1 MVKYVHDIRG
11 EVNSEITNKFAS
23 QLGTAIGNYLG
34 PGESVVISRDFNTP
48 SQMIKRSIS
57 TGLMSAGINVMDFGI
72 APNPVIHYVMNLY
85 QTKVMVTVAESDL
98 RPQDVNIK
106 IFSTIIIPLEQR
118 HGEKVAWNR
127 IGELRYAHEY
137 KEEYLKAVLKK
148 AATKLIKSKSFLV
161 VADCE
166 KGMNTPLTPKILN
179 KMGCETVT
187 IGYKDTKHDLNFS
200 EPGPERLSLNSEV
213 TTTVGADMG
222 IILDNDLD
230 GVIFIDECGNI
241 IRDQTI
247 LGIFAKDALSMKQGD
262 TVVSSVVASQSL
274 DEVVSQ
280 YGGNLIKTS
289 VNKVLKEVIDNN
301 AVFGGDEPGM
311 YVFPEF
317 QTCYDAIYAVVR
329 MLEILAK
336 EDTTLSKLTQEIA
349 EYPRTFFTLEC
360 EHGKKIDVINT
371 IKSSFDSEE
380 NINTV
385 DGLRVEMEDS
395 FILIRPSRFE
405 PLIRIYIESKSPK
418 KLQKL
423 TASIKKIIENVL
435 K

>member
-1 MVKYVHDIRG
+1 MVKYVYDIRG
-11 EVNSEITNKFAS
+11 KVNSEITNKFAS
-23 QLGTAIGNYLG
+23 HLGTVIGNYLS
-34 PGESVVISRDFNTP
+34 PGENVVLGRDINTP

-72 APNPVIHYVMNLY
+72 APIPVIHYVMRLY

-98 RPQDVNIK
+98 RPQDVSIK
-106 IFSTIIIPLEQR
+106 IFSKIIIPLEQR
-118 HGEKVAWNR
+118 HGDKVAWNC

-137 KEEYLKAVLKK
+137 KEE
-148 AATKLIKSKSFLV
+148 AATKLIKSKSFVLI
-161 VADCE
+161 ADCE
-166 KGMNTPLTPKILN
+166 MGMSAPFTPKILN
-179 KMGCETVT
+179 KMCCETVT
-187 IGYKDTKHDLNFS
+187 IGFKDTKHDLNFS
-200 EPGPERLSLNSEV
+200 EPGPERLSLDSEV

-230 GVIFIDECGNI
+230 GAIFIDECGKI
-241 IRDQTI
+241 IRDQAI
-247 LGIFAKDALSMKQGD
+247 LGIFARDALSREQGG

-289 VNKVLKEVIDNN
+289 VNQVLKEVIDNN

-317 QTCYDAIYAVVR
+317 QTCYDAIFAVVR
-329 MLEILAK
+329 MLEILAR

-349 EYPRTFFTLEC
+349 EYPRTFFTLKC
-360 EHGKKIDVINT
+360 EQGKKMKVIDT
-371 IKSSFDSEE
+371 IKSSFDSEKD
-380 NINTV
+380 INTV

-395 FILIRPSRFE
+395 FILVRPSRFE
-405 PLIRIYIESKSPK
+405 PLIRIYIESKSSK

-423 TASIKKIIENVL
+423 TASVKRIIENV
-435 K
+435 

>member
-1 MVKYVHDIRG
+1 MVKYVYDIRG
-11 EVNSEITNKFAS
+11 KVNSEITNKFAS
-23 QLGTAIGNYLG
+23 HLGTVIGNYLS
-34 PGESVVISRDFNTP
+34 PGESVVLGRDFNTP

-72 APNPVIHYVMNLY
+72 APIPVIHYVMRLY

-98 RPQDVNIK
+98 RPQDVSIK
-106 IFSTIIIPLEQR
+106 IFSKIIIPLEQR
-118 HGEKVAWNR
+118 HGDKVAWNC

-137 KEEYLKAVLKK
+137 KEEYIKAVLEK
-148 AATKLIKSKSFLV
+148 AATKLIKSKSFVL

-166 KGMNTPLTPKILN
+166 MGMSAPFTPKILN

-187 IGYKDTKHDLNFS
+187 IGFKDTKHDLNFS
-200 EPGPERLSLNSEV
+200 EPGPERLSLDSEV

-230 GVIFIDECGNI
+230 GAIFIDECGKI
-241 IRDQTI
+241 IRDQAI
-247 LGIFAKDALSMKQGD
+247 LGIFARDALSREQGG

-289 VNKVLKEVIDNN
+289 VNQVLKEVIDNN

-317 QTCYDAIYAVVR
+317 QTCYDAIFAVVR
-329 MLEILAK
+329 MLEILAR

-349 EYPRTFFTLEC
+349 EYPRTFFTLKC
-360 EHGKKIDVINT
+360 EHGKKMKVIDT
-371 IKSSFDSEE
+371 IKSSFDSEKD
-380 NINTV
+380 INTV

-395 FILIRPSRFE
+395 FILVRPSRFE
-405 PLIRIYIESKSPK
+405 PLIRIYIESKSSK

-423 TASIKKIIENVL
+423 TASVKRIIENV
-435 K
+435 